1 MFTLSINIILNTG
14 FKKKKKRKGVDS
26 NVQLLLNPLSV
37 TKTAGVPACL
47 LFMYLFI
54 FYLFNLFC
62 GIVLEKEKKEY
73 YFIRMNQKHIK
84 YFKRDI
90 KNIK

>member
-1 MFTLSINIILNTG
+1 MFTLSINIILNIG
-14 FKKKKKRKGVDS
+14 LKKRKGVES

-47 LFMYLFI
+47 LFMYLFV

-62 GIVLEKEKKEY
+62 GIVLEREKRNILLFNY
-73 YFIRMNQKHIK
+73 IK
-84 YFKRDI
+84 NTLSNSRDI
-90 KNIK
+90 KNTYKI

>member
-1 MFTLSINIILNTG
+1 MFTLSINIILNIG
-14 FKKKKKRKGVDS
+14 LKKRKGVDS

-37 TKTAGVPACL
+37 TKTAGVPARL

-62 GIVLEKEKKEY
+62 GIVLEKREKGIFFYSNESKT
-73 YFIRMNQKHIK
+73 H
-84 YFKRDI
+84 
-90 KNIK
+90 

>member
-1 MFTLSINIILNTG
+1 MFTLSINIILNIG
-14 FKKKKKRKGVDS
+14 LKKRKGVDS

-37 TKTAGVPACL
+37 TKTAGVPARL

-73 YFIRMNQKHIK
+73 SFIQMNQNTLSTSKGTLKI
-84 YFKRDI
+84 FMI
-90 KNIK
+90 

>member
-1 MFTLSINIILNTG
+1 MFTLSINIILNIG
-14 FKKKKKRKGVDS
+14 LKKRKGVES

-47 LFMYLFI
+47 LFMYLFV

-62 GIVLEKEKKEY
+62 GIVLEREKSNILLFNY
-73 YFIRMNQKHIK
+73 IK
-84 YFKRDI
+84 NTLSNSRDI
-90 KNIK
+90 KNTYKI

>member
-14 FKKKKKRKGVDS
+14 FKKKKRKGVDS

-62 GIVLEKEKKEY
+62 GIVLYMFGSKSKAVSLGSFDK
-73 YFIRMNQKHIK
+73 
-84 YFKRDI
+84 
-90 KNIK
+90 